1 MSAPVVI
8 LGCGYTARRLTGFEQ
23 PPLAFSR
30 SIEGLAEAG
39 FTPVA
44 WDAAAPDA
52 AERLARQVP
61 QGSTVLYSVPTLRLP
76 GGGLDEPAPRLLPAL
91 EGRVRRLVYISTTGV
106 YGPAHFVDETTPV
119 NPQTERQRLRV
130 AAEQAVLQ
138 GPWEALVLRPAA
150 IYGPGRGAH
159 TSMRDGRY
167 KLVGDGSGYISRIH
181 VDDLAGLV
189 RAALDSDLTGAFP
202 VADDEPCSQLEMAR
216 FIAERTGLPLPA
228 FVAPEAADETR
239 RGDRRVDGRAI
250 RKLLVVK
257 LRYPS
262 FREGVPA
269 ALASEA

>member
-1 MSAPVVI
+1 MRAPVVI
-8 LGCGYTARRLTGFEQ
+8 LGCGYTARRLRGFEQ

-39 FTPVA
+39 FYPVE

-52 AERLARQVP
+52 AIRLAREVP
-61 QGSTVLYSVPTLRLP
+61 QGATVLYSVPTLRLA
-76 GGGLDEPAPRLLPAL
+76 GGGLEEPAPRLLPAL
-91 EGRVRRLVYISTTGV
+91 EGRARRLVYISTTGV
-106 YGPAHFVDETTPV
+106 YGPAHAVDETTPV

-130 AAEQAVLQ
+130 AAERAVLA
-138 GPWEALVLRPAA
+138 GSWGALVLRSAA

-181 VDDLAGLV
+181 VDDLAALV

-202 VADDEPCSQLEMAR
+202 VADAEPCSQLAMAQLVC
-216 FIAERTGLPLPA
+216 ELTGLPMPGR
-228 FVAPEAADETR
+228 VSPEQADETR

-250 RKLLVVK
+250 RRLLGVE
-257 LRYPS
+257 LLYPS

-269 ALASEA
+269 ALAAEA